1 MLFKLHLSFDNVY
14 TLPWQKISIANSYKR
29 GDVGGRGAEWMPD
42 SCNLYMISHW
52 AAALAR
58 GGWGVGPDRWLLI
71 WA

>member
-42 SCNLYMISHW
+42 SCNLYMISH
-52 AAALAR
+52 
-58 GGWGVGPDRWLLI
+58 
-71 WA
+71 